1 MSALTHIS
9 VVLQRKLNYGCES
22 QDCKVFLIL
31 VFSRHP
37 NVDSPSLGGGREKTL
52 S

>member
-1 MSALTHIS
+1 MPFLTHIS
-9 VVLQRKLNYGCES
+9 VVLQRKLNYGCEV

-31 VFSRHP
+31 FFSKHP
-37 NVDSPSLGGGREKTL
+37 NVDSPLLGGGKTL